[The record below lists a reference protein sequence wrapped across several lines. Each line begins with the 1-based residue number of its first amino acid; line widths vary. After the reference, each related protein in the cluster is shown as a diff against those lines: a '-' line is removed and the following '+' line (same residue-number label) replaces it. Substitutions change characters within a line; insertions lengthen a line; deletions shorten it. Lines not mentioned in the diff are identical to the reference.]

1 MLIGLGLGPGDKEL
15 LTLKAVRLLQT
26 ADKVF
31 VPGKIA
37 HDLVKEYA
45 EAEIM
50 DFPMTNDEDAITKK
64 LEAQGDLIAPFA
76 MKGLVI
82 FGMIGDP
89 SFYSTFSRLCHIMYA
104 KYPEIQYEV
113 EPGISSITAFASR
126 VGGLS
131 INGGFVVSDGDG
143 TEAESMILLKVR
155 HPRQKMLDLKE
166 QGYHEFH
173 LAERIYMSGE
183 KIYGE
188 AEMPEKS
195 DYFSI
200 MFARR

>member
-15 LTLKAVRLLQT
+15 LTLKAVRLLKT

-37 HDLVKEYA
+37 YELVKDYVEP
-45 EAEIM
+45 EIL
-50 DFPMTNDEDAITKK
+50 DFPMTGDEDLIRKR
-64 LEAQGDLIAPFA
+64 LEAQGERIAPYA
-76 MKGLVI
+76 KKGMVI

-104 KYPEIQYEV
+104 KYPEIQFEV

-126 VGGLS
+126 VEGLS
-131 INGGFVVSDGDG
+131 INGGFVVSDGPDP
-143 TEAESMILLKVR
+143 ESMVLLKVR
-155 HPRQKMLDLKE
+155 HPRDKVRELKE
-166 QGYHEFH
+166 RGYHQFY
-173 LAERIYMSGE
+173 LAERIYMPGE
-183 KIYGE
+183 RIYSE
-188 AEMPEKS
+188 EEMPENS

>member
-15 LTLKAVRLLQT
+15 LTLKAVRLLRT

-37 HDLVKEYA
+37 YDLVKDHVEPVV
-45 EAEIM
+45 M
-50 DFPMTNDEDAITKK
+50 DFPMTSDEDLIRKK
-64 LEAQGDLIAPFA
+64 LAGQADIIAPYA
-76 MKGLVI
+76 SQGLVV

-89 SFYSTFSRLCHIMYA
+89 SFYSTFSRLCQIISE
-104 KYPEIQYEV
+104 KYPEIVFQV

-126 VGGLS
+126 VSGLS
-131 INGGFVVSDGDG
+131 INGGFVVSDGPDP
-143 TEAESMILLKVR
+143 ESIVLLKVR
-155 HPRQKMLDLKE
+155 HPREKVRELKE
-166 QGYHEFH
+166 RGYHQFY
-173 LAERIYMSGE
+173 LAERIYMPGE
-183 KIYGE
+183 RIYCE
-188 AEMPEKS
+188 EDMPENS